1 MADFGRIR
9 ERICELAGRRKNVT
23 LAEIEWVM
31 NQLGRSGYHVSARKT
46 LHAYLYVVGDAVV
59 GKARF
64 AVCPHNKGAKQIK
77 SCYVDEFLNA
87 MIKLGLYE
95 D

>member
-1 MADFGRIR
+1 MAELGRLR

-31 NQLGRSGYHVSARKT
+31 NQLDRSGYDVSSRKT
-46 LHAYLYVVGDAVV
+46 LHAHLYVVGDGVA

-64 AVCPHNKGAKQIK
+64 AVCPHNRGAKQLK

-87 MIKLGLYE
+87 MAKLGLYE
-95 D
+95 N